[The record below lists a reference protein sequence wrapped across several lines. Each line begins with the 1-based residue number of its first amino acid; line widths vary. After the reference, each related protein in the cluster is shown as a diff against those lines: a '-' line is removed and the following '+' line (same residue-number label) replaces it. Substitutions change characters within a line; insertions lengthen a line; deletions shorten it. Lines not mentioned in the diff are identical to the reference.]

1 MNKISKW
8 KINKISMVMDY
19 VGAVLYFMSLA
30 LIMGTA
36 VSDALEDTGGSA
48 TNGLAIIL
56 YGFAVVN
63 IIFHVLGFINAKK
76 FGIKRDAYIWGIC
89 GNALFLLSAIFSIPA
104 TVIVCIAGY
113 KIGKMRDIEDQYYI
127 KGIDYSDI
135 TDKVKSTA
143 NSVKEKA
150 ETLNKTN
157 TTIVCPKCHNKY
169 ENNHNFCPECGT
181 PKPKEPEKKKCGK
194 CGKELDNNVQ
204 FCPSCG
210 EKVIADK
217 IEEKCICKKCGSE
230 LSEGTVFCGKCGTK
244 VGD

>member
-157 TTIVCPKCHNKY
+157 TTIVCPKSVSYTHLTL
-169 ENNHNFCPECGT
+169 PT
-181 PKPKEPEKKKCGK
+181 
-194 CGKELDNNVQ
+194 
-204 FCPSCG
+204 
-210 EKVIADK
+210 
-217 IEEKCICKKCGSE
+217 
-230 LSEGTVFCGKCGTK
+230 T
-244 VGD
+244 

>member
-76 FGIKRDAYIWGIC
+76 CGIKRDAYIWGIC
-89 GNALFLLSAIFSIPA
+89 GNDLFQQQL
-104 TVIVCIAGY
+104 
-113 KIGKMRDIEDQYYI
+113 
-127 KGIDYSDI
+127 
-135 TDKVKSTA
+135 
-143 NSVKEKA
+143 
-150 ETLNKTN
+150 
-157 TTIVCPKCHNKY
+157 
-169 ENNHNFCPECGT
+169 
-181 PKPKEPEKKKCGK
+181 
-194 CGKELDNNVQ
+194 
-204 FCPSCG
+204 
-210 EKVIADK
+210 
-217 IEEKCICKKCGSE
+217 
-230 LSEGTVFCGKCGTK
+230 
-244 VGD
+244 

>member
-36 VSDALEDTGGSA
+36 VSDVMDNTGGSA
-48 TNGLAIIL
+48 TNGLAIVL

-63 IIFHVLGFINAKK
+63 IIFHVIGFVNAKK
-76 FGIKRDAYIWGIC
+76 FDIKKDAYIWGIC

-113 KIGKMRDIEDQYYI
+113 KIGKMREIEDQYYT
-127 KGIDYSDI
+127 KGVDYSDI
-135 TDKVKSTA
+135 TDKVKATT

-150 ETLNKTN
+150 STYNKTN
-157 TTIVCPKCHNKY
+157 TTIVCPNCHSKY
-169 ENNHNFCPECGT
+169 ESDHNFCPECGT
-181 PKPKEPEKKKCGK
+181 PKPKEPEKRKCEKCGTTLEVGAK
-194 CGKELDNNVQ
+194 

-210 EKVIADK
+210 EKVEDT
-217 IEEKCICKKCGSE
+217 ENEKKNVCKNCGTH
-230 LSEGTVFCGKCGTK
+230 LSEGTTFCGNCGTK